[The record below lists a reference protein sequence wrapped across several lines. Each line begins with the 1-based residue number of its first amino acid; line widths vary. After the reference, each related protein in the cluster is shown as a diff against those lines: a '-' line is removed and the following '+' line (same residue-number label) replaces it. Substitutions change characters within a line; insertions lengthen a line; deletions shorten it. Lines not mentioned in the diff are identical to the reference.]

1 MCDPTGGW
9 LVASAVLGVAQAYT
23 GYQAAQQQV
32 KHANAQAQQNYEF
45 QVLQAT
51 SQRNYEANRQQLQ
64 EDFTEQNT
72 WLARNAFGS
81 MPLRLR
87 THTLT

>member
-9 LVASAVLGVAQAYT
+9 IVASAVLGVGQAYF
-23 GYQAAQQQV
+23 GYQAAQQQTRY
-32 KHANAQAQQNYEF
+32 ANAQAQQNYEF

-51 SQRNYEANRQQLQ
+51 SQRNYESNRQQLQ

-72 WLARNAFGS
+72 
-81 MPLRLR
+81 
-87 THTLT
+87 